1 MPKGLQPKGVARR
14 NKMLL
19 AAVQLFLENGYEKT
33 TTAAIAR
40 AAGMAPSSFFAAFE
54 NKEALLLTL
63 VQQMFNRQFEN
74 AEQLLGEQKDPLMLY
89 GIETALQMYITELSE
104 PLRELY
110 VMAYSLPTTCEYI
123 YNNTA
128 ERLSVIFADYL
139 PEAEKKDFY
148 EMDIGSSSVMRGYM
162 AHPCEMDIASGG
174 ITRGFMAKHCHLYFK
189 IEDKIRRHLQC
200 CFTLYQVPK
209 EKQDAV
215 IDAVLEVDLQSIAQK
230 LIEDTIVQ
238 AHRGFE
244 AVMTTK
250 EGKKA

>member
-1 MPKGLQPKGVARR
+1 MPKGLQHKGIIRK
-14 NKMLL
+14 NKMLY
-19 AAVQLFLENGYEKT
+19 AAVNLFLENGYEKT
-33 TTAAIAR
+33 TTASIAK

-63 VQQMFNRQFEN
+63 VKTMFGSQFDNTEN
-74 AEQLLGEQKDPLMLY
+74 LLGENADPLLIY
-89 GIETALQMYITELSE
+89 GAETALQMYIAELSE

-110 VMAYSLPTTCEYI
+110 VVGYSLPTTSEYI
-123 YNNTA
+123 YISTA
-128 ERLSVIFADYL
+128 KKLRYIFSKYVGTEEL
-139 PEAEKKDFY
+139 KVFY
-148 EMDIGSSSVMRGYM
+148 
-162 AHPCEMDIASGG
+162 EMDIASGG

>member
-128 ERLSVIFADYL
+128 ERLSVIFANYL

-148 EMDIGSSSVMRGYM
+148 
-162 AHPCEMDIASGG
+162 EMDIASGG